1 MKNILKGYTLIALV
15 VVAFNVYELIIQ
27 KVSMKSGIIFIIEG
41 LLGLLLIYIP
51 SILKKLLKIT
61 FPNELIFMYWLFIL
75 ISVFLGTCLHFI
87 SYFKYYDKL
96 LHFSSPIVLTFLGYG
111 ILTYFLE
118 NSRSQYPSVWFFMI
132 FGFAFAQMCGVLWE
146 FWEFLCDQFLG
157 LNLQRYLLHGQPL
170 IGRKALLDT
179 MGDLFVNT
187 CGSIIASFYAYFRVK
202 KSTTQYFKNFKIHI
216 H

>member
-1 MKNILKGYTLIALV
+1 MRKILKGYTFIAFII
-15 VVAFNVYELIIQ
+15 VAFNVYECIFQ

-41 LLGLLLIYIP
+41 LLGIILIYAP
-51 SILKKLLKIT
+51 FLFKKWFKIS
-61 FPNELIFMYWLFIL
+61 FPNELIFMYWFFIL
-75 ISVFLGTCLHFI
+75 ISVFLGTCLHLI

-118 NSRSQYPSVWFFMI
+118 KSRSQYSSIWFFMI

-157 LNLQRYLLHGQPL
+157 LNLQRYLFHGQPL

-187 CGSIIASFYAYFRVK
+187 CGSLIASVYAYLREK
-202 KSTTQYFKNFKIHI
+202 KTSIQYFKNFKIHI